1 MPERQ
6 AILTAIA
13 GKGIERGL
21 DPSVHEDFVMLRYP
35 EDGISEREDNLHKQ
49 SIRSLVSRL
58 SPDYMTHIS
67 SLEGGFSVEVRR
79 KNESPVIDLDTT
91 TRLREI
97 AAELVVMADRV
108 NA

>member
-13 GKGIERGL
+13 GKAIERGL
-21 DPSVHEDFVMLRYP
+21 DPSIHEDFVTLRYP
-35 EDGISEREDNLHKQ
+35 DGITEREDNLHKQ

-58 SPDYMTHIS
+58 SPDHQTHIS
-67 SLEGGFSVEVRR
+67 SMEGGFSVEVRR
-79 KNESPVIDLDTT
+79 KSESPVIDLDT